1 MLNFF
6 RQRRARPLIA
16 KALAEH
22 ATFEAEHRIFS
33 AKLHEA
39 HEITR
44 NAFRTVEIAPGT
56 FRVRD
61 LGEYDR
67 DQKIERI
74 AGEVTRAMRRP
85 PKNLRKLIGA
95 AL

>member
-1 MLNFF
+1 
-6 RQRRARPLIA
+6 
-16 KALAEH
+16 
-22 ATFEAEHRIFS
+22 
-33 AKLHEA
+33 
-39 HEITR
+39 
-44 NAFRTVEIAPGT
+44 VEIAPGT

>member
-1 MLNFF
+1 MIDLF

-16 KALAEH
+16 KALQEH
-22 ATFEAEHRIFS
+22 ATFELEHRILS

-44 NAFRTVEIAPGT
+44 HAFRTVEIEPGT

-85 PKNLRKLIGA
+85 PRNLRKLIGA